1 MYKLDIEQK
10 SFEWLKARAGNVTG
24 TSLSSALGTPAVQK
38 TLMYSLI
45 ADRMTEVQMSDL
57 STPAIDRGNEL
68 EPFAIKATSA
78 EIAID
83 FEETGLLL
91 DDKYPRFSISPD
103 GIFEDDKGVIVGGIE
118 TKCPNSKKHVEYL
131 MKDEIPKE
139 YLNQVKAPFIM
150 SDDIT
155 FWVFASFDDRNYER
169 PLFVKTV
176 TRDDFDD
183 IDECRAKLLK
193 FLDVVNEGHMDLT
206 F

>member
-68 EPFAIKATSA
+68 EPFAIRATQD
-78 EIAID
+78 ETGIQ
-83 FEETGLLL
+83 FTETGLLL
-91 DDKYPRFSISPD
+91 NDAYQRYSISPD
-103 GIFEDDKGVIVGGIE
+103 GIVEEGGVIVGGIE

-131 MKDEIPKE
+131 MKNEIPKE
-139 YLNQVKAPFIM
+139 YLHQVKAPFIM
-150 SDDIT
+150 SDDVKY
-155 FWVFASFDDRNYER
+155 WVFASFDDRNYER

>member
-1 MYKLDIEQK
+1 MYKVDMEQK
-10 SFEWLKARAGNVTG
+10 SLEWLKARHGNVTG

-68 EPFAIKATSA
+68 EPFAIKAASYEMA
-78 EIAID
+78 LD

-91 DDKYPRFSISPD
+91 DDKYSRFSISPD
-103 GIFEDDKGVIVGGIE
+103 GIFEEDGVITGGIE

-131 MKDEIPKE
+131 MKNEIPKE
-139 YLNQVKAPFIM
+139 YLYQVKAPFIM
-150 SDDIT
+150 SDDVS

-176 TRDDFDD
+176 TRADFDD
-183 IDECRAKLLK
+183 IDECREKLLK

>member
-24 TSLSSALGTPAVQK
+24 TSLSSALGTPAVLK

-45 ADRMTEVQMSDL
+45 ADRMTEVQMNDL

-68 EPFAIKATSA
+68 EPFAIRATQD
-78 EIAID
+78 ETGIQFI
-83 FEETGLLL
+83 ETGLLL

-103 GIFEDDKGVIVGGIE
+103 GIVEEDGVIVGGIE

-131 MKDEIPKE
+131 MKNEIPKE
-139 YLNQVKAPFIM
+139 YLHQVKAPFIM
-150 SDDIT
+150 SDDVKY
-155 FWVFASFDDRNYER
+155 WVFASFDDRNYER

>member
-68 EPFAIKATSA
+68 EPFAIRATQD
-78 EIAID
+78 ETGIQFI
-83 FEETGLLL
+83 ETGLLL

-103 GIFEDDKGVIVGGIE
+103 GIVEEDGVIVGGIE

-131 MKDEIPKE
+131 MKNEIPKE
-139 YLNQVKAPFIM
+139 YLHQVKAPFIM
-150 SDDIT
+150 SDDVKY
-155 FWVFASFDDRNYER
+155 WVFASFDDRNYER

-183 IDECRAKLLK
+183 IDECREKLFK
-193 FLDVVNEGHMDLT
+193 FLDVVNDGHMDLT

>member
-1 MYKLDIEQK
+1 MYKVDMEQK
-10 SFEWLKARAGNVTG
+10 SLDWLKARHGNVTG
-24 TSLSSALGTPAVQK
+24 TSLGSALGTPAVQK

-45 ADRMTEVQMSDL
+45 ADRMTEVQMNDL

-68 EPFAIKATSA
+68 EPFAIRATQD
-78 EIAID
+78 ETGIQFI
-83 FEETGLLL
+83 ETGLLL
-91 DDKYPRFSISPD
+91 DDKYLRFSISPD
-103 GIFEDDKGVIVGGIE
+103 GIVEEDGVIVGGIE

-131 MKDEIPKE
+131 MKNEIPKE
-139 YLNQVKAPFIM
+139 YLHQVKAPFIM
-150 SDDIT
+150 SDDVKY
-155 FWVFASFDDRNYER
+155 WVFASFDDRNYER

>member
-68 EPFAIKATSA
+68 EPFAIRATQD
-78 EIAID
+78 ETGIQ
-83 FEETGLLL
+83 FTETGLLL
-91 DDKYPRFSISPD
+91 NDTYPRFSISPD
-103 GIFEDDKGVIVGGIE
+103 GIVEEDGVIVGGIE

-131 MKDEIPKE
+131 MKNEIPKE
-139 YLNQVKAPFIM
+139 YLHQVKAPFIM
-150 SDDIT
+150 SDDVKY
-155 FWVFASFDDRNYER
+155 WVFASFDDRNYER

-183 IDECRAKLLK
+183 IDECREKLLK
-193 FLDVVNEGHMDLT
+193 FLNVVNEGHMDLT

>member
-45 ADRMTEVQMSDL
+45 ADRMTEVQMNDL
-57 STPAIDRGNEL
+57 SSPAIDRGNEL

-176 TRDDFDD
+176 TRGDFDD
-183 IDECRAKLLK
+183 IDECRVKLLK

>member
-150 SDDIT
+150 SDDVT

-176 TRDDFDD
+176 TRGDFDD
-183 IDECRAKLLK
+183 IDECRVKLLK

>member
-1 MYKLDIEQK
+1 MYKVDMEQK
-10 SFEWLKARAGNVTG
+10 SLDWLKARHGNVTG

-45 ADRMTEVQMSDL
+45 ADRMTEVQMNEL
-57 STPAIDRGNEL
+57 STPAVDRGNEL
-68 EPFAIKATSA
+68 EPFAIRATSHEMA
-78 EIAID
+78 LD

-91 DDKYPRFSISPD
+91 NDKYPRFSISPD
-103 GIFEDDKGVIVGGIE
+103 GIFEEDGVITGGIE
-118 TKCPNSKKHVEYL
+118 TKCPNSKKHVQYL
-131 MKDEIPKE
+131 IRNEIPKE
-139 YLNQVKAPFIM
+139 YLYQVKAPFIM
-150 SDDIT
+150 SDDVT

-183 IDECRAKLLK
+183 IEECREKLLK

>member
-1 MYKLDIEQK
+1 MEQK
-10 SFEWLKARAGNVTG
+10 SIQWLNARHGNVTG
-24 TSLSSALGTPAVQK
+24 TSLGSALGTPAVQK

-45 ADRMTEVQMSDL
+45 ADRMTEVQPSGL

-68 EPFAIKATSA
+68 EPFAIKATSV
-78 EIAID
+78 EIGID

-103 GIFEDDKGVIVGGIE
+103 GIFEDEKGVILGGIE

-131 MKDEIPKE
+131 IKDEIPKE

-150 SDDIT
+150 SNDVT

-183 IDECRAKLLK
+183 IDECRVKLLN
-193 FLDVVNEGHMDLT
+193 FLDVVNKAHMDLT

>member
-1 MYKLDIEQK
+1 MYKVDMEQK
-10 SFEWLKARAGNVTG
+10 SIEWLKARHGNVTG
-24 TSLSSALGTPAVQK
+24 TSLASALGTPAVQK

-45 ADRMTEVQMSDL
+45 ADRMTEVQMNDL

-68 EPFAIKATSA
+68 EPFAIRATEEETGIQFA
-78 EIAID
+78 
-83 FEETGLLL
+83 ETGLLL
-91 DDKYPRFSISPD
+91 NDTYPRFSISPD
-103 GIFEDDKGVIVGGIE
+103 GIVEDENGIIIGGIE

-131 MKDEIPKE
+131 IKDEIPKE
-139 YLNQVKAPFIM
+139 YLHQVKAPFVM
-150 SDDIT
+150 SDDVK

-176 TRDDFDD
+176 TRDDFND

-193 FLDVVNEGHMDLT
+193 FLDVVNDGHMDLT

>member
-68 EPFAIKATSA
+68 EPFAIRATQD
-78 EIAID
+78 ETGIQ
-83 FEETGLLL
+83 FTETGLLL
-91 DDKYPRFSISPD
+91 NDAYPRFSISPD
-103 GIFEDDKGVIVGGIE
+103 GIVEEDGVIVGGIE

-131 MKDEIPKE
+131 IKDEIPKE
-139 YLNQVKAPFIM
+139 YLHQVKAPFIM
-150 SDDIT
+150 SDDVKY
-155 FWVFASFDDRNYER
+155 WVFASFDDRNYER

-183 IDECRAKLLK
+183 IDECREKLLK
-193 FLDVVNEGHMDLT
+193 FLDVVNDGHMDLT

>member
-68 EPFAIKATSA
+68 EPFAIRAT
-78 EIAID
+78 
-83 FEETGLLL
+83 EEETGIKFTDTGLLL
-91 DDKYPRFSISPD
+91 NDKYPRFSISPG
-103 GIFEDDKGVIVGGIE
+103 GIVEDENGIIIGGIE

-131 MKDEIPKE
+131 IKDEIPKE
-139 YLNQVKAPFIM
+139 YLHQVKAPFVM
-150 SDDIT
+150 SDDVK

>member
-1 MYKLDIEQK
+1 MYKVDMEQK
-10 SFEWLKARAGNVTG
+10 SLDWLKARHGNVTG
-24 TSLSSALGTPAVQK
+24 TSLGSALGTPAVQK

-45 ADRMTEVQMSDL
+45 ADRMTEVQMNDL
-57 STPAIDRGNEL
+57 SSPAIDRGNEL

-103 GIFEDDKGVIVGGIE
+103 GIFEDENGLIIGGIE

-150 SDDIT
+150 SDDVT

-176 TRDDFDD
+176 TRADFDD
-183 IDECRAKLLK
+183 IDECREKLLK

>member
-1 MYKLDIEQK
+1 MYKVDMEQK
-10 SFEWLKARAGNVTG
+10 SLEWLKARHGNVTG

-45 ADRMTEVQMSDL
+45 ADRMTEVQMNEL
-57 STPAIDRGNEL
+57 STPAVDRGNEL
-68 EPFAIKATSA
+68 EPFAIRAASSEMA
-78 EIAID
+78 LD

-91 DDKYPRFSISPD
+91 NDKYPRFSISPD
-103 GIFEDDKGVIVGGIE
+103 GIFEEDGVITGGIE
-118 TKCPNSKKHVEYL
+118 TKCPNSKKHVQYL
-131 MKDEIPKE
+131 IRNEIPKE
-139 YLNQVKAPFIM
+139 YLYQVKAPFIM
-150 SDDIT
+150 SDDVKY
-155 FWVFASFDDRNYER
+155 WVFASFDDRNYER

>member
-169 PLFVKTV
+169 PLFIKTV
-176 TRDDFDD
+176 TRGDFDD
-183 IDECRAKLLK
+183 IDECRVKLLK

>member
-24 TSLSSALGTPAVQK
+24 TSLGSALGTPAVQK

-45 ADRMTEVQMSDL
+45 ADRMTEVQMNDL

-68 EPFAIKATSA
+68 EPFAIRATQD
-78 EIAID
+78 ETGIQFI
-83 FEETGLLL
+83 ETGLLL

-103 GIFEDDKGVIVGGIE
+103 GIVEEDGVIVGGIE

-131 MKDEIPKE
+131 MKNEIPKE
-139 YLNQVKAPFIM
+139 YLHQVKAPFIM
-150 SDDIT
+150 SDDVKY
-155 FWVFASFDDRNYER
+155 WVFASFDDRNYER
-169 PLFVKTV
+169 PLFIKTV

>member
-24 TSLSSALGTPAVQK
+24 TSLGSALGTPAVQK

-45 ADRMTEVQMSDL
+45 SDRMTEVQMNDL
-57 STPAIDRGNEL
+57 SSPAIDRGNEL

-150 SDDIT
+150 SDDVT

>member
-68 EPFAIKATSA
+68 EPFAIRATQD
-78 EIAID
+78 ETGIQ
-83 FEETGLLL
+83 FTETGLLL
-91 DDKYPRFSISPD
+91 NDAYPRFSISPD
-103 GIFEDDKGVIVGGIE
+103 GIVEEDGVIVGGIE

-131 MKDEIPKE
+131 MKNEIPKE
-139 YLNQVKAPFIM
+139 YLHQVKAPFIM
-150 SDDIT
+150 SDDVKY
-155 FWVFASFDDRNYER
+155 WVFASFDDRNYER

-183 IDECRAKLLK
+183 IDECREKLLK
-193 FLDVVNEGHMDLT
+193 FLDEVNEGHMDLT

>member
-45 ADRMTEVQMSDL
+45 ADRMTEVQMNEL
-57 STPAIDRGNEL
+57 STPAVDRGNEL
-68 EPFAIKATSA
+68 EPFAIRAASSEMA
-78 EIAID
+78 LD

-91 DDKYPRFSISPD
+91 NDKYPRFSISPD
-103 GIFEDDKGVIVGGIE
+103 GIFEEDGVITGGIE
-118 TKCPNSKKHVEYL
+118 TKCPNSKKHVQYL
-131 MKDEIPKE
+131 IRNEIPKE
-139 YLNQVKAPFIM
+139 YLYQVKAPFIM
-150 SDDIT
+150 SDDVT

-183 IDECRAKLLK
+183 IEECREKLLK
-193 FLDVVNEGHMDLT
+193 FLDEVNEGHMDLT

>member
-68 EPFAIKATSA
+68 EPFAIRATQD
-78 EIAID
+78 ETGIQFI
-83 FEETGLLL
+83 ETGLLL
-91 DDKYPRFSISPD
+91 DDKYLRFSISPD
-103 GIFEDDKGVIVGGIE
+103 GIVEEDGVIVGGIE

-131 MKDEIPKE
+131 MKNEIPKE
-139 YLNQVKAPFIM
+139 YLHQVKAPFIM
-150 SDDIT
+150 SDDVKY
-155 FWVFASFDDRNYER
+155 WVFASFDDRNYER